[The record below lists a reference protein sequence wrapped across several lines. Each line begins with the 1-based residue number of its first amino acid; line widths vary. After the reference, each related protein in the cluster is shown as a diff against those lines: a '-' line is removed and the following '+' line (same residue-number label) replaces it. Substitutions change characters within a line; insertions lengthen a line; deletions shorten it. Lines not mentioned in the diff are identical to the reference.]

1 MTTGPTIIVEPR
13 EADAGFDAAYEEV
26 RASDA
31 IQFEPLTLPQPD
43 PPGWLEP
50 FYRWLGEVLE
60 PVGAA
65 VVAMWPVLKYLLP
78 ALLIALVVWF
88 LVRALAPLFD
98 GNPRSASDSADD
110 WRPAKQEALAL
121 LEEADRLAGEGRYD
135 EATHLL
141 LLRSVGQIA
150 AARPELV
157 EPSSTARELAGER
170 RLPDDARRA
179 FGRIAEPVERSL
191 FALRAL
197 GQADWQQAR
206 AAYADFALSHDGSHD
221 GVPAGSLA
229 GTLAGAQ
236 G

>member
-1 MTTGPTIIVEPR
+1 MTTGPAIIVEPM
-13 EADAGFDAAYEEV
+13 EADAGFDAAYDEV
-26 RASDA
+26 RASEA
-31 IQFEPLTLPQPD
+31 IQFEPLPPPAGD
-43 PPGWLEP
+43 PPPEWLESV
-50 FYRWLGEVLE
+50 YRWLGEVLE

-65 VVAMWPVLKYLLP
+65 LVAMWPVLQYLLP
-78 ALLIALVVWF
+78 AILIALIVWF

-98 GNPRSASDSADD
+98 GTPRSSQDTPGD
-110 WRPAKQEALAL
+110 WRPAEQEALAL
-121 LEEADRLAGEGRYD
+121 LDDADRLADEGRYD

-170 RLPDDARRA
+170 QLPDAARRA

-197 GQADWQQAR
+197 GQSDWQQAR
-206 AAYADFALSHDGSHD
+206 AAYADFALSHDGSH
-221 GVPAGSLA
+221 VGSLA
-229 GTLAGAQ
+229 K
-236 G
+236 